1 MQKILVSACLLGEKV
16 RYDGG
21 DCRQGGL
28 LKQWQREGR
37 IIMLC
42 PEVAGG
48 LPIPRPAAEII
59 DGDADAVLR
68 GENRVQTENGSDVTD
83 AFVEGA
89 EKALA
94 LCIRHGIKVAILKE
108 GSPSCGVNRV
118 NDGSF
123 NKQKVDGMGVTTSLL
138 QRHGI
143 AVFSEQQLPLAIR
156 KLNGLESASSMI
168 VAKAKK

>member
-1 MQKILVSACLLGEKV
+1 MKKVLVSACLLGEKV

-28 LKQWQREGR
+28 LPQWQAEGR
-37 IIMLC
+37 VIFLC

-48 LPIPRPAAEII
+48 LPTPRPPAEIN
-59 DGDADAVLR
+59 DGDANAVLR
-68 GENRVQTENGSDVTD
+68 GEKSVLRENGEDVSQ

-94 LCIRHGIKVAILKE
+94 LCVSHKIRIAVLKE

-118 NDGSF
+118 NDGRFCKHKIS
-123 NKQKVDGMGVTTSLL
+123 GTGVTTSLL

-143 AVFSEQQLPLAIR
+143 MVFSEEQLPEALQELVR
-156 KLNGLESASSMI
+156 LESMQS
-168 VAKAKK
+168 